1 MAKAPPDP
9 DQTIS
14 LDDGDTLPDRAWI
27 DSRLDEL
34 GVRKKDVA
42 QALGVHPN
50 IVHKIL
56 NGERRLQVG
65 EARTVARLMQ
75 LPLVETLRRFGFAV
89 PGTTCALVGRVDGR
103 GRVSI
108 RPPQA
113 DNRTVIAPESAIGVV
128 ALAIDAAHSALSVY
142 HGSLLYYE
150 PSNMVRVDSFGRLAV
165 LEMDG
170 ELAPVIGV
178 LDRASLGRAD
188 VTVFGGIEVLQTQRL
203 VSATPILWQ
212 RFG

>member
-1 MAKAPPDP
+1 MP
-9 DQTIS
+9 DQNQTTKIEA
-14 LDDGDTLPDRAWI
+14 GDTLPDRQWI
-27 DSRLDEL
+27 DARLDEI

-65 EARTVARLMQ
+65 EARTVAKLMQ
-75 LPLVETLRRFGFAV
+75 LPLVETLRRFGFNV
-89 PGTTCALVGRVDGR
+89 PGTTCPLVGRIDGR

-108 RPPQA
+108 RPPSA
-113 DNRTVIAPESAIGVV
+113 DGRTVLAPESAIGVV
-128 ALAIDAAHSALSVY
+128 ALAVDAAHSALSVY

-150 PSNMVRVDSFGRLAV
+150 PAQMVRVDSFGRLAV

-170 ELAPVIGV
+170 ELCPVIGV
-178 LDRASLGRAD
+178 LDRASLGRAE
-188 VTVFGGIEVLQTQRL
+188 VTVFGGVEVLQTQRL